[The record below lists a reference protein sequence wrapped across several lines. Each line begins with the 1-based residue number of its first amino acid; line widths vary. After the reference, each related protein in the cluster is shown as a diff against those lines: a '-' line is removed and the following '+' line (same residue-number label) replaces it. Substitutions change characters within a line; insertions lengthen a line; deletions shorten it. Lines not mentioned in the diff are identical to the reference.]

1 VNDSPPFVPF
11 RHGPR
16 SHLDPFRPHAWFVE
30 RERSASGEV
39 VSVATVFLTNRQC
52 PWRCLYCDLWK
63 NALME
68 TVPPGAIP
76 AQIDFALAQFA
87 AESCSQIKLYNAGS
101 FFDPKAVPPEDFSA
115 IAERVRG
122 FERVIVECH
131 PALVGKS
138 ALRFRDLLAQSSIA
152 PQLEVAMGLE
162 IADDAILARL
172 NKRMT
177 LAGFRRAA
185 EFLLNHGIAVRVFVI
200 VKPPFVRTEA
210 DALEFARRSIDFAFD
225 CGAGVVSLIPA
236 RFGAEELGTLAQTG
250 DFAPPKLETLE
261 AALDYGV
268 GLSRGRV
275 FADLWDAEKL
285 GGCGQCRIQRVARLR
300 AINRR
305 QQVETEVECLCQRVL
320 GVPPG
325 QSATEPGF
333 EPQSR
338 ASAHQ
343 DSGGLL

>member
-1 VNDSPPFVPF
+1 MTDALENRSL
-11 RHGPR
+11 PR
-16 SHLDPFRPHAWFVE
+16 LHLDPLRPHAFFVE
-30 RERSASGEV
+30 SERAESGEV

-63 NALME
+63 NALTK

-76 AQIDFALAQFA
+76 AQIDFALAQFTS
-87 AESCSQIKLYNAGS
+87 ESCSQVKLYNAGS
-101 FFDPKAVPPEDFSA
+101 FFDPKAIPPEDFSA
-115 IAERVRG
+115 IADRVRG

-131 PALVGKS
+131 PALVGES
-138 ALRFRDLLAQSSIA
+138 AVCFRDLLSQSPILNPQSSIA

-177 LAGFRRAA
+177 LASFRRAA
-185 EFLLNHGIAVRVFVI
+185 EFLVRHGLAVRAFII

-210 DALEFARRSIDFAFD
+210 EAVVFARRSIDFAFD

-236 RFGAEELGTLAQTG
+236 RFGPEELETLAQTG
-250 DFAPPKLETLE
+250 DFAPPQLETLE

-268 GLSRGRV
+268 GLRRGRV
-275 FADLWDAEKL
+275 FADLWDVEKL
-285 GGCGQCRIQRVARLR
+285 SGCSQCLPLRVARLR
-300 AINRR
+300 ASNWR
-305 QQVETEVECLCQRVL
+305 QQIEPPVECPCQRAP

-325 QSATEPGF
+325 RVAN
-333 EPQSR
+333 QSR
-338 ASAHQ
+338 ASARQ
-343 DSGGLL
+343 DAGGTF